1 MSTCGAERKAPRVR
15 LQPPLIFMRAPGAAR
30 RSRRD
35 FCRPVARDGRH
46 PVPGSTVLV
55 AWLCPTNAGAVSNA
69 WHPILLVAKVGANIT
84 CHDTER
90 RFRMSTRKHERTW
103 CANTSQARCLPCPKK
118 GAWRCGT
125 ATSSYDTTGRIQ
137 EVAQTERRE
146 QSDPFMRLHVTR
158 SSPRGTPCQR

>member
-15 LQPPLIFMRAPGAAR
+15 LQPPLIFMRGAGRCSSSAGLLPTGGTR
-30 RSRRD
+30 RS
-35 FCRPVARDGRH
+35 P
-46 PVPGSTVLV
+46 PGSTVLV

-125 ATSSYDTTGRIQ
+125 ATSSTILRD
-137 EVAQTERRE
+137 ASRR
-146 QSDPFMRLHVTR
+146 L
-158 SSPRGTPCQR
+158 PRPNGVSKVIPLCACM